1 MNRIYEGNRLSIK
14 GRVIELF
21 KKILVPTDAS
31 ENSRR
36 ALKLAIE
43 LASSYQAEL
52 LLLHVSYTPQAYWG
66 YTISY
71 GITVTQE
78 QLDQN
83 GELAIDATLSG
94 IDQGQIV
101 INKRVES
108 GHPVTIIL
116 DQIKKE
122 SIDLVVMGSHGYGA
136 ITGSVLGS
144 VSQRVLQR
152 ASCPVLV
159 IK

>member
-1 MNRIYEGNRLSIK
+1 M
-14 GRVIELF
+14 F
-21 KKILVPTDAS
+21 KRILVPTDAS
-31 ENSRR
+31 EYSRR
-36 ALKLAIE
+36 ALKTALE
-43 LASSYQAEL
+43 LARSIQAEVV
-52 LLLHVSYTPQAYWG
+52 LLHVSYTPQAYWG

-83 GELAIDATLSG
+83 GELALDATLTG
-94 IDQGQIV
+94 IDSEQVV
-101 INKRVES
+101 INRRVES

-116 DQIKKE
+116 EQIKKE
-122 SIDLVVMGSHGYGA
+122 NIDLVIMGSHGYGA
-136 ITGSVLGS
+136 IAGSVLGS

-152 ASCPVLV
+152 ASCPVLI

>member
-1 MNRIYEGNRLSIK
+1 M
-14 GRVIELF
+14 F

-31 ENSRR
+31 EYSRR
-36 ALKLAIE
+36 ALKVALEMAR
-43 LASSYQAEL
+43 SVHAEVV
-52 LLLHVSYTPQAYWG
+52 LLHVSYTPQAYWG

-83 GELAIDATLSG
+83 GELALEATLTG
-94 IDQGQIV
+94 IDTEQVV
-101 INKRVES
+101 IHKRVES
-108 GHPVTIIL
+108 GHPVTMIV
-116 DQIKKE
+116 DQIKKDN
-122 SIDLVVMGSHGYGA
+122 IDLVVMGSHGYGA
-136 ITGSVLGS
+136 IAGSVLGS

-152 ASCPVLV
+152 ASCPVLI

>member
-1 MNRIYEGNRLSIK
+1 M
-14 GRVIELF
+14 F

-31 ENSRR
+31 EYSRR
-36 ALKLAIE
+36 ALKMALEMAQ
-43 LASSYQAEL
+43 AVQAEVV
-52 LLLHVSYTPQAYWG
+52 LLHVSYTPQAYWG

-83 GELAIDATLSG
+83 GELALDATLAG
-94 IDQGQIV
+94 IDTQQVV
-101 INKRVES
+101 ITKKVES
-108 GHPVTIIL
+108 GHPVTMIL
-116 DQIKKE
+116 EQIKKE
-122 SIDLVVMGSHGYGA
+122 NIDLVIMGSHGYGA
-136 ITGSVLGS
+136 IAGSVLGS

-152 ASCPVLV
+152 VSCPVLI

>member
-1 MNRIYEGNRLSIK
+1 M
-14 GRVIELF
+14 F
-21 KKILVPTDAS
+21 KRILVPTDAS
-31 ENSRR
+31 EYSRR
-36 ALKLAIE
+36 ALKTALE
-43 LASSYQAEL
+43 LARAVQAEVV
-52 LLLHVSYTPQAYWG
+52 LLHVSYTPQAYWG

-83 GELAIDATLSG
+83 GELALDATMTG
-94 IDQGQIV
+94 IDTEQV
-101 INKRVES
+101 IIHKRVES

-116 DQIKKE
+116 EQIKKE
-122 SIDLVVMGSHGYGA
+122 NIDLVIMGSHGYGA
-136 ITGSVLGS
+136 IAGSVLGS

-152 ASCPVLV
+152 ASCPVLI

>member
-1 MNRIYEGNRLSIK
+1 MK
-14 GRVIELF
+14 LF

-31 ENSRR
+31 EYSRR
-36 ALKLAIE
+36 ALQAAIE
-43 LASSYQAEL
+43 LAQTFQAEV

-66 YTISY
+66 YTVSY

-83 GELAIDATLSG
+83 GELALEATLVGLDVSK
-94 IDQGQIV
+94 V
-101 INKRVES
+101 VLNKRVDS
-108 GHPVTIIL
+108 GHPVTVIL
-116 DQIKKE
+116 EQIKKE
-122 SIDLVVMGSHGYGA
+122 AIDLVVMGSHGYGA
-136 ITGSVLGS
+136 IAGSLLGS

-152 ASCPVLV
+152 AACPVLI

>member
-1 MNRIYEGNRLSIK
+1 
-14 GRVIELF
+14 LF
-21 KKILVPTDAS
+21 KRILVPTDAS
-31 ENSRR
+31 EYSRR
-36 ALKLAIE
+36 ALKTALE
-43 LASSYQAEL
+43 LARSIQAEIV
-52 LLLHVSYTPQAYWG
+52 LLHVSYTPQAYWG

-83 GELAIDATLSG
+83 GELALDATMAG
-94 IDQGQIV
+94 IDSEQVV

-108 GHPVTIIL
+108 GHPVTIIVE
-116 DQIKKE
+116 QIKKDN
-122 SIDLVVMGSHGYGA
+122 IDLVIMGSHGYGA
-136 ITGSVLGS
+136 IAGSVLGS

-152 ASCPVLV
+152 ASCPVLI

>member
-1 MNRIYEGNRLSIK
+1 MNVK
-14 GRVIELF
+14 GSDLILF

-31 ENSRR
+31 EYSRR
-36 ALKLAIE
+36 ALTLALE
-43 LASSYQAEL
+43 MARAVQAEVV
-52 LLLHVSYTPQAYWG
+52 LLHVSYTPQAYWG

-83 GELAIDATLSG
+83 GELALEATLSEM
-94 IDQGQIV
+94 DTEHVV
-101 INKRVES
+101 INKKVES

-116 DQIKKE
+116 EEIKKE
-122 SIDLVVMGSHGYGA
+122 NIDLVIMGSHGYGA
-136 ITGSVLGS
+136 IAGSVLGS

-152 ASCPVLV
+152 ASCPVLI

>member
-1 MNRIYEGNRLSIK
+1 M
-14 GRVIELF
+14 F
-21 KKILVPTDAS
+21 KRILVPTDAS
-31 ENSRR
+31 EYSRR
-36 ALKLAIE
+36 ALKMALE
-43 LASSYQAEL
+43 LARTVQAEVV
-52 LLLHVSYTPQAYWG
+52 LLHVSYTPQAYWG

-83 GELAIDATLSG
+83 GELALDATLTG
-94 IDQGQIV
+94 IDSEHV
-101 INKRVES
+101 IIHKRVES

-116 DQIKKE
+116 EQIKKE
-122 SIDLVVMGSHGYGA
+122 NIDLVIMGSHGYGA
-136 ITGSVLGS
+136 IAGSVLGS

-152 ASCPVLV
+152 VSCPVLI

>member
-1 MNRIYEGNRLSIK
+1 M
-14 GRVIELF
+14 F

-31 ENSRR
+31 EYSRR
-36 ALKLAIE
+36 ALKAAIE
-43 LASSYQAEL
+43 LAQSIQAEVV
-52 LLLHVSYTPQAYWG
+52 LLHVSYTPQAYWG

-78 QLDQN
+78 QIDQN
-83 GELAIDATLSG
+83 GELALEATLIG
-94 IDQGQIV
+94 IDVGQVV
-101 INKRVES
+101 ITKRAES
-108 GHPVTIIL
+108 GHPVTVIL
-116 DQIKKE
+116 EHIKKE
-122 SIDLVVMGSHGYGA
+122 SIDLVIMGSHGYGA

-152 ASCPVLV
+152 ANCPVLI

>member
-1 MNRIYEGNRLSIK
+1 M
-14 GRVIELF
+14 F
-21 KKILVPTDAS
+21 TKILVPTDAS

-36 ALKLAIE
+36 ALKAAVE
-43 LASSYQAEL
+43 MAQAMQAEVV
-52 LLLHVSYTPQAYWG
+52 LLHVNYTPQAYWG

-78 QLDQN
+78 QIDQN
-83 GELAIDATLSG
+83 GELALEATLVG
-94 IDQGQIV
+94 IDCSQV
-101 INKRVES
+101 VLNKRMES
-108 GHPVTIIL
+108 GHPVTVIL
-116 DQIKKE
+116 EQIKKDN
-122 SIDLVVMGSHGYGA
+122 IDLVVMGSHGYGA

-152 ASCPVLV
+152 ASCPVLI

>member
-1 MNRIYEGNRLSIK
+1 M
-14 GRVIELF
+14 F

-31 ENSRR
+31 EYSRR
-36 ALKLAIE
+36 ALKTAIE
-43 LASSYQAEL
+43 LARSVQAEVV
-52 LLLHVSYTPQAYWG
+52 LLHVSYTPQAYWG

-83 GELAIDATLSG
+83 GELALAATLTG
-94 IDQGQIV
+94 IDSEQVV
-101 INKRVES
+101 IHKKVES

-116 DQIKKE
+116 EQIKKE
-122 SIDLVVMGSHGYGA
+122 NIDLVIMGSHGYGA
-136 ITGSVLGS
+136 IAGSVLGS

-152 ASCPVLV
+152 ASCPVLI

>member
-1 MNRIYEGNRLSIK
+1 M
-14 GRVIELF
+14 F

-36 ALKLAIE
+36 ALKMALE
-43 LASSYQAEL
+43 LASSYQAEV

-83 GELAIDATLSG
+83 GELALDATLSG
-94 IDQGQIV
+94 VDQGEIV
-101 INKRVES
+101 INKRVEA
-108 GHPVTIIL
+108 GHPVTVIL
-116 DQIKKE
+116 DQIKQE

-152 ASCPVLV
+152 ANCPVLI

>member
-1 MNRIYEGNRLSIK
+1 
-14 GRVIELF
+14 LF

-31 ENSRR
+31 EYSRR
-36 ALKLAIE
+36 ALKTALE
-43 LASSYQAEL
+43 LARSVQAEVV
-52 LLLHVSYTPQAYWG
+52 LLHVSYTPQAYWG

-83 GELAIDATLSG
+83 GELALEATLTG
-94 IDQGQIV
+94 IDSQQVV

-116 DQIKKE
+116 EQIKKE
-122 SIDLVVMGSHGYGA
+122 NIDLVIMGSHGYGA
-136 ITGSVLGS
+136 IAGSVLGS

-152 ASCPVLV
+152 VSCPVLI

>member
-1 MNRIYEGNRLSIK
+1 
-14 GRVIELF
+14 LF

-31 ENSRR
+31 EYSRR
-36 ALKLAIE
+36 ALKAAVE
-43 LASSYQAEL
+43 MAQAMQAEVV
-52 LLLHVSYTPQAYWG
+52 LLHVSYTPQAYWG

-78 QLDQN
+78 QIDQN
-83 GELAIDATLSG
+83 GELALEATLTG
-94 IDQGQIV
+94 IDCSQIV
-101 INKRVES
+101 LSKRMES

-116 DQIKKE
+116 EHIKKE
-122 SIDLVVMGSHGYGA
+122 AIDLVVMGSHGYGA

-152 ASCPVLV
+152 ASCPVLI

>member
-1 MNRIYEGNRLSIK
+1 M
-14 GRVIELF
+14 F

-31 ENSRR
+31 EYSRR
-36 ALKLAIE
+36 ALKMAIE
-43 LASSYQAEL
+43 LARSVQAEVV
-52 LLLHVSYTPQAYWG
+52 LLHVSYTPQAYWG

-83 GELAIDATLSG
+83 GELALDATLNG
-94 IDQGQIV
+94 IDSEQVV
-101 INKRVES
+101 IHKRVES
-108 GHPVTIIL
+108 GHPVTIIV
-116 DQIKKE
+116 DQIKKDN
-122 SIDLVVMGSHGYGA
+122 IDLVIMGSHGYGA
-136 ITGSVLGS
+136 IAGSVLGS

-152 ASCPVLV
+152 ASCPVLI

>member
-1 MNRIYEGNRLSIK
+1 M
-14 GRVIELF
+14 F

-31 ENSRR
+31 EYSRR
-36 ALKLAIE
+36 ALKAAVE
-43 LASSYQAEL
+43 LAQSFQAEVL
-52 LLLHVSYTPQAYWG
+52 ILHVSYTPQAYWG

-83 GELAIDATLSG
+83 GELALEATMMG
-94 IDQGQIV
+94 IDCSQV
-101 INKRVES
+101 TVKKKVES
-108 GHPVTIIL
+108 GHPVTVIL
-116 DQIKKE
+116 DQIKE
-122 SIDLVVMGSHGYGA
+122 ETIDLVVMGSHGYGA
-136 ITGSVLGS
+136 IAGSVLGS

-152 ASCPVLV
+152 ASCPVLI